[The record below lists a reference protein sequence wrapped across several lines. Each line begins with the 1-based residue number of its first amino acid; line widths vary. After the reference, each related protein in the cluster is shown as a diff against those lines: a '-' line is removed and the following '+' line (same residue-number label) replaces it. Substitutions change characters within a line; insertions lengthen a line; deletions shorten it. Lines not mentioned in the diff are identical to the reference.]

1 MLDCELI
8 RVEGEFGAFNISL
21 LINVSKLLVLF
32 LDPSEFDPSLLC
44 PIKENVFGIWECHHQ
59 VLEVFL
65 FKAVSVC
72 STVNT

>member
-8 RVEGEFGAFNISL
+8 RVKGEFSAFNISL

-44 PIKENVFGIWECHHQ
+44 SIKENVFGIWECYHQ

-65 FKAVSVC
+65 FKAVCVC
-72 STVNT
+72 GTVNT